1 MAFYVAV
8 CLIAA
13 LAVVGDEASVPI
25 LGIIWGSTVGL
36 ALAHLFAFRLAARVV
51 GGGHVDRQDT
61 LLAVAQ
67 LVGAGGVALVASLPV
82 LLLPTSVEVAA
93 TRFLLVGLIAAPAYG
108 VGRSIGATRLR
119 SGVFAALILVFA
131 GVISVVKNVLAGH

>member
-1 MAFYVAV
+1 MTDSDHALEWRREAFTMAFYVAV

-51 GGGHVDRQDT
+51 GGGH
-61 LLAVAQ
+61 
-67 LVGAGGVALVASLPV
+67 
-82 LLLPTSVEVAA
+82 
-93 TRFLLVGLIAAPAYG
+93 
-108 VGRSIGATRLR
+108 
-119 SGVFAALILVFA
+119 
-131 GVISVVKNVLAGH
+131 